1 MKIKAKLTL
10 AVGLLFLL
18 IITLG
23 LIGVFQI
30 NSLSKDTANILVAN
44 YNTLDFSR
52 NMLKA
57 LDEIN
62 TEKNAFTIFEDN
74 LRKQQNNITEVGEK
88 EFTDNLTQHFSEFK
102 KNKSDT
108 SAAQKIRSDIY
119 DIMKV
124 NMDAILRKSDVAKTT
139 AKNAI
144 IWLSITGTF
153 CFLIAF
159 SLLINLPGSI
169 ANPIRELTGSIKAI
183 AAKNYSQ
190 RVHFQSHSEF
200 GELADSFNTMAEKLE
215 EYNNS
220 NLSKLMNEK
229 KRIETLI
236 NNMHDPVIGLDENKK
251 ILFAN
256 QEALKITGLKE
267 DDIIGKNSKDIS
279 VTNDL
284 FRSLLQDL
292 MIPENNFQKKKST
305 PLKIF
310 ADEKESY
317 FEKEIFK
324 ISIVPTGEQISK
336 TIGHVIILRNVTPYK
351 ELDFAKTN
359 FIATVSHELK
369 TPISSIKMSVQ
380 LLENEKTGKMNEEQK
395 NLLESIN
402 EDTSRLLKITGELLN
417 MTQVESGNIQLSII
431 PSMPKEILQYAVN
444 ANKTQAED
452 KKIKLEIT
460 APQTI
465 SKVLA
470 DSEKTAWV
478 LTNLIS
484 NAIRYSY
491 DNSIIYLSIEEAES
505 KILFSVKDTG
515 QGIAPQYK
523 DNIFDRY
530 FRIPGTK
537 KEGTGLGLSISK
549 EFIEAQGGQITVESD
564 FGAGSVFTVS
574 LNKAET

>member
-1 MKIKAKLTL
+1 MAKRT
-10 AVGLLFLL
+10 
-18 IITLG
+18 
-23 LIGVFQI
+23 
-30 NSLSKDTANILVAN
+30 
-44 YNTLDFSR
+44 
-52 NMLKA
+52 
-57 LDEIN
+57 
-62 TEKNAFTIFEDN
+62 
-74 LRKQQNNITEVGEK
+74 
-88 EFTDNLTQHFSEFK
+88 
-102 KNKSDT
+102 
-108 SAAQKIRSDIY
+108 
-119 DIMKV
+119 
-124 NMDAILRKSDVAKTT
+124 
-139 AKNAI
+139 
-144 IWLSITGTF
+144 
-153 CFLIAF
+153 
-159 SLLINLPGSI
+159 
-169 ANPIRELTGSIKAI
+169 
-183 AAKNYSQ
+183 
-190 RVHFQSHSEF
+190 
-200 GELADSFNTMAEKLE
+200 
-215 EYNNS
+215 
-220 NLSKLMNEK
+220 
-229 KRIETLI
+229 
-236 NNMHDPVIGLDENKK
+236 
-251 ILFAN
+251 
-256 QEALKITGLKE
+256 
-267 DDIIGKNSKDIS
+267 
-279 VTNDL
+279 
-284 FRSLLQDL
+284 
-292 MIPENNFQKKKST
+292 
-305 PLKIF
+305 
-310 ADEKESY
+310 
-317 FEKEIFK
+317 EKEIFK

-460 APQTI
+460 APKTI

-470 DSEKTAWV
+470 DGEKTAWV

-523 DNIFDRY
+523 DKIFDRY

-564 FGAGSVFTVS
+564 FGAGSTFS
-574 LNKAET
+574 ILLNKAKT